1 MQFDSYTQK
10 ELKSGFELL
19 WEKKLKCLYRLTKLY
34 TPIWVGKYLDLGRM
48 CKGKMV

>member
-19 WEKKLKCLYRLTKLY
+19 WEKNLNVYIAWLSYIHLYE
-34 TPIWVGKYLDLGRM
+34 
-48 CKGKMV
+48 